1 MKIGDKVRFLSEMG
15 GGKVAGF
22 QGKDIVL
29 VEDEDGFE
37 IQMRINDVVVV
48 QSDDYNSRN
57 ALTAKMQQAES
68 KQQAMSDGRSIKAM
82 MHAGQE
88 DVANEASAAEF
99 DTVDLDKE
107 ITYRAPVEERKGG
120 NLLTACLAFVPVN
133 INEMTTTRFDLYFV
147 NDSNYFINYV
157 MLTADGANWSVFSQ
171 GEVEPNTKAYIEEIG
186 KEDLDSLSRVCIQMF
201 AYKREKSFVLKP
213 AIDVQFRIDG
223 VKFYKLHTF
232 IENIYFESP
241 ALIYNIVENDQP
253 IRSLVVDAKKLKQ
266 EMYKSANADANT
278 NLQADNGNNDGYVRR
293 YDDGKKHGNP
303 FVVKRR
309 GDEDVVVVG
318 SPLDALDEWSLY
330 GVEDIDFVPLEEEV
344 GQRYA
349 LAGDE
354 VSGAVCGEHG
364 VACDA
369 DHEVGALECG
379 YDIALAVVF
388 HDGYAACE
396 CASHGRDGDEGNA
409 LAAALWDVV
418 GCLDRMVVVCGLE
431 HGALASEEPMCINIE
446 L

>member
-37 IQMRINDVVVV
+37 IPMRINDVVVV

-213 AIDVQFRIDG
+213 AIDVQFRIDK

-232 IENIYFESP
+232 QSNDFFETP
-241 ALIYNIVENDQP
+241 ALLYPVVKNDEVAQLKPIEAEKLIYVESDETETKSKKDVQSNVSYSKLKGLESLNTP
-253 IRSLVVDAKKLKQ
+253 KHAKSKKSSNEPLVVDLH
-266 EMYKSANADANT
+266 ANELLETTAGMGTSDILNYQ
-278 NLQADNGNNDGYVRR
+278 LDYFRR
-293 YDDGKKHGNP
+293 T
-303 FVVKRR
+303 
-309 GDEDVVVVG
+309 
-318 SPLDALDEWSLY
+318 
-330 GVEDIDFVPLEEEV
+330 LEENKHNKGLHIVFIHGKGEGV
-344 GQRYA
+344 LRHAIINELRYRYNNYPYQDA
-349 LAGDE
+349 SFQEYGY
-354 VSGAVCGEHG
+354 GATQVT
-364 VACDA
+364 
-369 DHEVGALECG
+369 
-379 YDIALAVVF
+379 I
-388 HDGYAACE
+388 
-396 CASHGRDGDEGNA
+396 R
-409 LAAALWDVV
+409 
-418 GCLDRMVVVCGLE
+418 
-431 HGALASEEPMCINIE
+431 
-446 L
+446 

>member
-37 IQMRINDVVVV
+37 IPMRMNDVVVV

-88 DVANEASAAEF
+88 DAANEASTAEF

-232 IENIYFESP
+232 TENIYFESP
-241 ALIYNIVENDQP
+241 ALLYNIVENDQP
-253 IRSLVVDAKKLKQ
+253 VRSLVVDAKKLKQ

-278 NLQADNGNNDGYVRR
+278 NSQADNGNNDGYVRR

-303 FVVKRR
+303 FLVKRR
-309 GDEDVVVVG
+309 GDEDVVVVDLHID
-318 SPLDALDEWSLY
+318 SLLDSTTGMTSADILNYQMTKFRETLAQYKNKKQQRIVFIHGKGEGVLRRAIINDLQYRYKHYTYQDASFQEY
-330 GVEDIDFVPLEEEV
+330 G
-344 GQRYA
+344 Y
-349 LAGDE
+349 
-354 VSGAVCGEHG
+354 GATQVT
-364 VACDA
+364 
-369 DHEVGALECG
+369 
-379 YDIALAVVF
+379 IK
-388 HDGYAACE
+388 
-396 CASHGRDGDEGNA
+396 
-409 LAAALWDVV
+409 
-418 GCLDRMVVVCGLE
+418 
-431 HGALASEEPMCINIE
+431 
-446 L
+446 